1 MAVRYIVK
9 YGNPVLR
16 IKAKPIDTVDGSIRT
31 LVDDMVETMIQ
42 AEGIGLA
49 APQVAESIA
58 LCVVN
63 LGLIEEGAAPKTYIN
78 PVKLHEEGTA
88 TLEEGCLSIP
98 DIREDVTRP
107 EIIRVRYKDINGEE
121 HEETCDG
128 MLARV
133 LQHEID
139 HLNGVLIVDRIS
151 PIKRKL
157 LTKRLRKIV
166 EESRSET
173 KIPAENVKGGI

>member
-139 HLNGVLIVDRIS
+139 HLNGVLIIDRIS

>member
-9 YGNPVLR
+9 YGNPILR
-16 IKAKPIDTVDGSIRT
+16 MKAEPIVAIDDSIR
-31 LVDDMVETMIQ
+31 LLAEDMAETMVQ

-49 APQVAESIA
+49 APQVAELVA

-63 LGLIEEGAAPKTYIN
+63 LGLIEDGAAPKAYLN
-78 PVKLHEEGTA
+78 PEILHEEGTS

-107 EIIRVRYKDINGEE
+107 EKIRLRYTDLNGKE

-139 HLNGVLIVDRIS
+139 HLNGILFVDRIS

-157 LTKRLRKIV
+157 LAKKLRKIA
-166 EESRSET
+166 EEGKLEP
-173 KIPAENVKGGI
+173 KVPVENVKGGI